1 MDTTSA
7 LKALTGLSQASRLA
21 IFRLLVEQGP
31 TGIAA
36 GEIAGRVGLPQ
47 PTASFHLKELVNAGL
62 AQARAESRFMY
73 YTANYDAMSGL
84 VSYLT
89 ENCCRQSGSCGTGT
103 RTVAACVPKL
113 RAPAGRK
120 NASASRGAFKT
131 PSRRIA

>member
-7 LKALTGLSQASRLA
+7 LKALIGLSQASRLA

-31 TGIAA
+31 DGIAA
-36 GEIAGRVGLPQ
+36 GEIAERVGLPQ

-73 YTANYDAMSGL
+73 YSANFDAMNGL

-89 ENCCRQSGSCGTGT
+89 ENCCRQGGTCSTDSGT
-103 RTVAACVPKL
+103 ACVPKV
-113 RAPAGRK
+113 RSPASRK
-120 NASASRGAFKT
+120 NAPAARGAAKS
-131 PSRRIA
+131 PSRRTA

>member
-31 TGIAA
+31 EGIAS
-36 GEIAGRVGLPQ
+36 GEIAERVGLPP
-47 PTASFHLKELVNAGL
+47 PTTSFHLKELVNAGL
-62 AQARAESRFMY
+62 AQARAESRFVY
-73 YTANYDAMSGL
+73 YTANFDAMNGL

-89 ENCCRQSGSCGTGT
+89 ENCCRQSGTCNTDS
-103 RTVAACVPKL
+103 VAACVPKV
-113 RAPAGRK
+113 RSPAGRK
-120 NASASRGAFKT
+120 NAPASRGAIKS